1 MTAQQPAAKKPG
13 VNTQN
18 RKSLLRKRAARLAAV
33 QALYSMLLEDVKTT
47 AQKLANVI
55 LGQWED
61 SKADGDGALPTDA
74 MPDKALLAIVL
85 ESALEN
91 RAKLDGAIDSIIL
104 PGWSRER
111 TSLVLQAALMA
122 AGAEWLAST
131 RAAAVLVDE
140 YVSVGTS
147 MLAEEEVAYLH
158 KALHVMFDALPR

>member
-47 AQKLANVI
+47 PQKLVNTI

-61 SKADGDGALPTDA
+61 SKADGDDVLPTDA
-74 MPDKALLAIVL
+74 MPDKTLLSTVL
-85 ESALEN
+85 EAALEN
-91 RAKLDGAIDSIIL
+91 RAKLDASIDSIIM

-111 TSLVLQAALMA
+111 TSVVLQAALMA

-131 RAAAVLVDE
+131 RAAPVLVDE
-140 YVSVGTS
+140 YVAVGTS
-147 MLAEEEVAYLH
+147 MLSEEEVAYLH
-158 KALHVMFDALPR
+158 KALHVMFDGLAR